1 MIFKFFIFVFFLIIG
16 FPLSL
21 WAEDKVDYDKPFPE
35 IKEQVSSFDSRHSLM
50 PVEEKKE
57 SVEKNTVEKKSSLT
71 FSNLQDDEL
80 EKPNVAEVPNEP
92 VNAKVEVKKDD
103 DFETVI
109 ISGKDD
115 DEDIKDNFELREEK
129 LSVVLKPTPLKKDN
143 AIRSDVI
150 DEKVGDMVSKP
161 LFNDNVEKKSHTD
174 ISKSYFIETEDDM
187 TSLAHV
193 ASYTTEESAYD
204 GLKMLEKKYPQF
216 NIFEPYVK
224 YENVPNKGWY
234 YRLYLVGDRREL
246 SMLCKDMKKNNDWC
260 FLE

>member
-1 MIFKFFIFVFFLIIG
+1 MIFKTFIFI
-16 FPLSL
+16 SL
-21 WAEDKVDYDKPFPE
+21 LVSGISSSLLAEDKVDYNKPFPE

-57 SVEKNTVEKKSSLT
+57 SVEKKSSLT